1 MMAET
6 SVAQRIRQLIISGEL
21 AGGARVA
28 EAAIAERLGVSRTP
42 VRNVI
47 PALAAEGLLEP
58 VGRRGYAVR
67 RFSVEDSFRATELRC
82 VLEGQAARAIAAR
95 EHDAALIANLRDVLD
110 EGDAI
115 LSKELL
121 IRDEQEAYAGMNL
134 RFHELIVAAADD
146 ALLAELIHRVYS
158 VPFVSPGVVASI
170 GIPPEEI
177 PAILQTGQRQHHAI
191 VDAIAAGQP
200 DLAEMLMR
208 GHSAP
213 AKKTLGLDGPRGEV
227 REVAL

>member
-1 MMAET
+1 MADV
-6 SVAQRIRQLIISGEL
+6 SVAQRIRQLIVSGEL
-21 AGGARVA
+21 KPGARVA
-28 EAAIAERLGVSRTP
+28 EAIIAERLGVSRTP

-67 RFSVEDSFRATELRC
+67 RFSIEDSFRATELRC

-95 EHDAALIANLRDVLD
+95 GPEPVLIEALRAVLD

-115 LSKELL
+115 IAKERL
-121 IRDEQEAYAGMNL
+121 IRDEQEAYAAMNM
-134 RFHELIVAAADD
+134 RFHTLIVDAACD

-158 VPFVSPGVVASI
+158 VPFVSPGVVAST
-170 GIPPEEI
+170 GIPAEEI
-177 PAILQTGQRQHHAI
+177 PAVLQAGQRQHHAI
-191 VDAIAAGQP
+191 VDAIEAGQP

-213 AKKTLGLDGPRGEV
+213 ARRTLGLDGPRGEV

>member
-1 MMAET
+1 LADV
-6 SVAQRIRQLIISGEL
+6 SIAQRIRQLIVSGEL
-21 AGGARVA
+21 KPGARVA
-28 EAAIAERLGVSRTP
+28 EATIAERLGVSRTP

-67 RFSVEDSFRATELRC
+67 RFSIEDSFRATELRC

-95 EHDAALIANLRDVLD
+95 GPEPVLIEALRAVLD

-115 LSKELL
+115 IAKERL
-121 IRDEQEAYAGMNL
+121 IRDEQEAYAAMNM
-134 RFHELIVAAADD
+134 RFHTLIVDAAYD

-170 GIPPEEI
+170 GIPAEEI
-177 PAILQTGQRQHHAI
+177 PAVLQAGQRQHHAI
-191 VDAIAAGQP
+191 VDAIEAGQP

-213 AKKTLGLDGPRGEV
+213 ARRTLGLDGPRGEV